1 MIKGHVFQCGCV
13 IAWYFGEPLCQFSWL
28 LSEFCVMPK
37 EVFARIFCAKCYG
50 FARLLLYNTC
60 SDPCLWCCYILVYLK
75 SLELMIAFC
84 IGQLFHFDLGIVL
97 VLQNIRYELIQRT
110 DL

>member
-1 MIKGHVFQCGCV
+1 MCSSVDVLLPGTLVNHCVSFHGCCLDFALCLKKFLLGYFVLNVMDLLGCYFTIPVRILAYGAV
-13 IAWYFGEPLCQFSWL
+13 IFWF
-28 LSEFCVMPK
+28 
-37 EVFARIFCAKCYG
+37 
-50 FARLLLYNTC
+50 
-60 SDPCLWCCYILVYLK
+60 LK

>member
-13 IAWYFGEPLCQFSWL
+13 IAWYSGEPLCQFSWL

-50 FARLLLYNTC
+50 FARHGT
-60 SDPCLWCCYILVYLK
+60 SDTIPVLILAYVAVIFWFIE
-75 SLELMIAFC
+75 SLELMNALCIAEPYQFD
-84 IGQLFHFDLGIVL
+84 IGHCASVAEDPILTH
-97 VLQNIRYELIQRT
+97 
-110 DL
+110 

>member
-1 MIKGHVFQCGCV
+1 MIKGHVFQYGCV

-28 LSEFCVMPK
+28 LSGFCIMPK

-50 FARLLLYNTC
+50 FARL
-60 SDPCLWCCYILVYLK
+60 CYFTIPVRILAYGAVIFWFLK